1 MNTEHLEYLI
11 ATILAPF
18 TEAVMHTKEELV
30 LLRGQGSDILPTFSA
45 YRTADHRNVI
55 GSCSVIENR
64 FTGVQEGHT
73 RWMNLCRQ
81 VTRLTEADTALV
93 AVEIVADEPPVET
106 LELSMVT
113 PESVTTTLRPYRYLD
128 TYHLDWLGQATP
140 GEDDLNRGG
149 CIEIEGAR
157 HGFHRCEVAYPAS
170 IRYLSDLCGCTWTG
184 HPALLDRIGCN

>member
-11 ATILAPF
+11 ATIFAPF
-18 TEAVMHTKEELV
+18 TEAIMHAKEELV
-30 LLRGQGSDILPTFSA
+30 LYRGQGSDIRPTYSA
-45 YRTADHRNVI
+45 YRTIDHRNVV
-55 GSCSVIENR
+55 GACSVTEHR

-93 AVEIVADEPPVET
+93 AVEIVADEPPVEA

-113 PESVTTTLRPYRYLD
+113 PESVTTTLRPYRYSD
-128 TYHLDWLGQATP
+128 PTHLDWLGQATP
-140 GEDDLNRGG
+140 SEENLNRGAA
-149 CIEIEGAR
+149 IEIEAAR

-170 IRYLSDLCGCTWTG
+170 VRYLSDLCGCVWTG
-184 HPALLDRIGCN
+184 DTGLLGAIGCN